1 MADRNA
7 EIDRLVDDH
16 RELMGAMAEVRR
28 AAQDPAAD
36 LGGPLDHLDAVLAR
50 HTVREE
56 SGLFHV
62 LRQVDVP
69 EQYVGLFRHDHEHF
83 GGLIEAARG
92 DRTRVAPLL
101 DSLDAHLAREEDDM
115 FPAAV
120 QLLGPADWDAV
131 ADAVSGLP

>member
-16 RELMGAMAEVRR
+16 RELMGVMAELRR
-28 AAQDPAAD
+28 AAADPDAD
-36 LGGPLDHLDAVLAR
+36 LGGPLDRLEEALAR

-69 EQYVGLFRHDHEHF
+69 EQYVGLFRHDHQQVV
-83 GGLIEAARG
+83 GLLAAARE
-92 DRTRVAPLL
+92 DRAQVPPLL
-101 DSLDAHLAREEDDM
+101 EALDAHFAREEDDM

-120 QLLGPADWDAV
+120 QLLGPADWDTVEASV
-131 ADAVSGLP
+131 AGLP

>member
-16 RELMGAMAEVRR
+16 RELMAAMAELRR
-28 AAQDPAAD
+28 AAQDPAGE
-36 LGGPLDHLDAVLAR
+36 LGVPLDRLEAVLAQ

-56 SGLFHV
+56 QGLFGV
-62 LRQVDVP
+62 LRRVDIP
-69 EQYVGLFRHDHEHF
+69 DAYVGLFQHDHTHF
-83 GGLIEAARG
+83 ADLIASART
-92 DRTRVAPLL
+92 DRSAVDPLL
-101 DSLDAHLAREEDDM
+101 AALDAHMAREEDDM